1 MPNPEKALPAAG
13 QAKPTQN
20 PAQKAGNTYETDGR
34 ERWCL
39 ALTFGVCILMA
50 DTVLWHGPGAG
61 VTVLVLCWY
70 GLLLAYAGR
79 ERLRKGESGFLLAVN
94 LLLALTLALTSNWY
108 FKLWN
113 CGALLLLLPVHAM
126 ALRDGDL
133 LPWWEPAMVGQR
145 LRLLFQ
151 GLFGYLGASGS
162 ALGAEKKGPARR
174 TAALAM
180 GLTGAVILVL
190 ILLPVLASAD
200 ALFQR
205 ATASFVDYFRR
216 HFLSGLWRVLTGLIL
231 TPFVFGLLY
240 SIRRPRPLPQRKGQ
254 ARFAD
259 PLASGLILG
268 ALAVLYLVFLGIQ
281 SAGLFGG
288 VVYLAARGISYADWA
303 RSGFFQLVFVTAVNL
318 AVVLGAVGLSRREG
332 RGWRAVRGLATAL
345 LAESGVLLCSAV
357 WKMTLY
363 VNAYGLS
370 FKRFMTYWG
379 MAVMAV
385 FLTAAVLSVW
395 RKGFRFCRT
404 AFFTAVVGWVLVS
417 FVPVDYLVARDGV
430 DRYLSGQS
438 SVDITYLA
446 WDLSYDTL
454 DVLSGVEGDFRLNR
468 WDHAAQAD
476 MTLETA
482 LELRREAAR
491 SECARWETW
500 NLSAYL
506 AGRAPEDVGRK
517 MEQ

>member
-1 MPNPEKALPAAG
+1 MLNSENALPAAG

-39 ALTFGVCILMA
+39 AATLGVCILLA
-50 DTVLWHGPGAG
+50 DTALWHGPGAG
-61 VTVLVLCWY
+61 ITALVLCWY

-79 ERLRKGESGFLLAVN
+79 ERLGRGESRFLLAVN
-94 LLLALTLALTSNWY
+94 LLLALTLSLTSNGY

-126 ALRDGDL
+126 ALRGGGL

-162 ALGAEKKGPARR
+162 ALGTGKKGPARR
-174 TAALAM
+174 TAALAA
-180 GLTGAVILVL
+180 GLTGAAVLVLVL
-190 ILLPVLASAD
+190 IPVLVSAD
-200 ALFQR
+200 ALFR
-205 ATASFVDYFRR
+205 KMTAAFVNYFYS

-240 SIRRPRPLPQRKGQ
+240 SIRRPRPLPERKK
-254 ARFAD
+254 RVCSAD
-259 PLASGLILG
+259 HLTSELILS
-268 ALAVLYLVFLGIQ
+268 ALVALYLAFLGVQ

-288 VVYLAARGISYADWA
+288 VTYLAARGISYADWA
-303 RSGFFQLVFVTAVNL
+303 RSGFFQLVFVTGVNL
-318 AVVLGAVGLSRREG
+318 AVILGTVGLSRREG
-332 RGWRAVRGLATAL
+332 RGWKAVRGLATAL

-363 VNAYGLS
+363 VSAYGLS

-385 FLTAAVLSVW
+385 FLTAAALSVW
-395 RKGFRFCRT
+395 KKGFRFWRT
-404 AFFTAVVGWVLVS
+404 AFFTAVVSWVLVS

-430 DRYLSGQS
+430 NRYLSGQS
-438 SVDITYLA
+438 GVDITYLA

-454 DVLSGVEGDFRLNR
+454 SVLSQVEGDFRLNR
-468 WDHAAQAD
+468 WDYAAKAD

-482 LELRREAAR
+482 LKERRDMARRE
-491 SECARWETW
+491 CAQWETW

-506 AGRAPEDVGRK
+506 AGRMAEKG
-517 MEQ
+517 EQP